1 MTRKFQ
7 NRLQSAKTFQPYN
20 STQNEKPLQ
29 ASTMPVLI
37 NKYNQMIE
45 YFNIIRDH
53 LTQPEIKLNELRQ
66 FQRKISQDEDIY
78 FITQDIA
85 SKIIYFII
93 EIAYD
98 EEETEY
104 EEKCEYL
111 AQVLKDTTEIIRSGS
126 YIKRE
131 ELQRLRRKCQTDN
144 NSPFFSNLSHIT
156 TTIVTEAIKLLFATT
171 RTGLHPHWVS
181 SDEEEEENNPESE
194 NEVSEE
200 DNEANNL
207 YLLD

>member
-1 MTRKFQ
+1 
-7 NRLQSAKTFQPYN
+7 
-20 STQNEKPLQ
+20 
-29 ASTMPVLI
+29 MPVLI

-66 FQRKISQDEDIY
+66 LQRKISQDEDIY

-111 AQVLKDTTEIIRSGS
+111 AQVLKDTTEIIRSDS
-126 YIKRE
+126 YRDKRE
-131 ELQRLRRKCQTDN
+131 QLKRLRTQCQTDN
-144 NSPFFSNLSHIT
+144 DSPYFDNLGHIT
-156 TTIVTEAIKLLFATT
+156 TCVVTEAIKLLFATT
-171 RTGLHPHWVS
+171 RAGLHPHWVS
-181 SDEEEEENNPESE
+181 SDEEEEENNPDSE